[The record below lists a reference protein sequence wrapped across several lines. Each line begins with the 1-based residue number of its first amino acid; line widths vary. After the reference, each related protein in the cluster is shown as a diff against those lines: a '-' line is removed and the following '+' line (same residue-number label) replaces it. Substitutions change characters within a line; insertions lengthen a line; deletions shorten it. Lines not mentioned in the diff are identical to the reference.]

1 MNARAGRSCSQ
12 DAAFKFDDGARD
24 DPRAAAALLAGI
36 YQPGL
41 RVLLATLG
49 RDDVQR
55 ELAKTGALRVLGD
68 EAPQRSVDESLGRS
82 R

>member
-1 MNARAGRSCSQ
+1 MNRPKQLKAEHAGISSDREIR
-12 DAAFKFDDGARD
+12 DAAEF
-24 DPRAAAALLAGI
+24 AAAV

-55 ELAKTGALRVLGD
+55 ELVKVGALR
-68 EAPQRSVDESLGRS
+68 AIESAA
-82 R
+82 